1 MMVWLWQWDMQIKVS
16 YLLKNGNMID
26 SLEENIT
33 IRKNVKLIIIQF
45 KTSYNLEILKF
56 PKNGNMIILLMIKKI
71 LKQCCKQGMDK
82 FQTNNIIMMLCKL
95 ILIMKQLQLY

>member
-1 MMVWLWQWDMQIKVS
+1 
-16 YLLKNGNMID
+16 MID